1 MKIAPPRNEDVVAP
15 LVSTSS
21 SYPLRWKGKNYSAA
35 GTPYMKFR
43 CLVLSVATNTKKQSS
58 SIVS

>member
-1 MKIAPPRNEDVVAP
+1 MKIASPRNEDVVAP

-35 GTPYMKFR
+35 GTPFMKFR
-43 CLVLSVATNTKKQSS
+43 CLVFIGCN
-58 SIVS
+58 